1 VVPGFQDCVCVVM
14 RRDAHRFCGADNV
27 MRVVQEKDRLR
38 QLQEAKRAAK
48 TKAAAARAAA
58 KPAAGLYGSAA
69 AAGGPALGSAAAAP
83 GAAAPGAAQPPPRP
97 GAVQV
102 RNAISRS
109 CCLTSTARR
118 ADIAVHAV

>member
-1 VVPGFQDCVCVVM
+1 M
-14 RRDAHRFCGADNV
+14 RRDAHIFCGANDV
-27 MRVVQEKDRLR
+27 MRVVQEKERLR

-58 KPAAGLYGSAA
+58 KSAAGLGVPAA
-69 AAGGPALGSAAAAP
+69 AAGGPAIGSAAVAP
-83 GAAAPGAAQPPPRP
+83 GAAAPGAAALGAAHPPTRP

-109 CCLTSTARR
+109 CCLYIDGSKGRHR
-118 ADIAVHAV
+118 C